1 VGFRLL
7 SVTLYHW
14 RPICMVLFC
23 GDIPPRVLQMTF
35 PTAARL
41 LSVVSLVFSGCVFS
55 PVLSAP
61 PPVVT
66 GQCSNTFIKSVTS
79 RFGAEEWQFGADDGM
94 LEFTNGLNLYL
105 YRTLRSTSGWG
116 ISGESSPIS
125 LRSAKN
131 LFAPNDSVKVC
142 LEYVPSDC
150 PSRTRLGDRRGE
162 IYYISNYRNSTSA
175 YGHYGR
181 NSCGGA

>member
-1 VGFRLL
+1 MGFRLL
-7 SVTLYHW
+7 SIHLYLW
-14 RPICMVLFC
+14 RSICMVLFC
-23 GDIPPRVLQMTF
+23 RDIPPRFLQMTF
-35 PTAARL
+35 LTAARVV
-41 LSVVSLVFSGCVFS
+41 SVVSLVFSGCGFS

-66 GQCSNTFIKSVTS
+66 GQCSNTFVKSVTS
-79 RFGAEEWQFGADDGM
+79 RFGAEEWQFGADDGI
-94 LEFTNGLNLYL
+94 LEFTNGLGLYL

-150 PSRTRLGDRRGE
+150 PSRARLGDRRGE
-162 IYYISNYRNSTSA
+162 IYYISNYRNSKSA
-175 YGHYGR
+175 YGHFGR